1 MLILRF
7 NKGDK
12 GYFEI
17 TVISLNGLLD
27 YHDLLQVDRPHVLQV
42 DRPHVFGIGMTILT
56 QCKMGLFRTVHE
68 W

>member
-27 YHDLLQVDRPHVLQV
+27 YHDLLQVDRPHV
-42 DRPHVFGIGMTILT
+42 FGIGMTILT

>member
-27 YHDLLQVDRPHVLQV
+27 YHDLLQVDRPRVWNWHDYFNSMQ
-42 DRPHVFGIGMTILT
+42 DGPF
-56 QCKMGLFRTVHE
+56 
-68 W
+68 